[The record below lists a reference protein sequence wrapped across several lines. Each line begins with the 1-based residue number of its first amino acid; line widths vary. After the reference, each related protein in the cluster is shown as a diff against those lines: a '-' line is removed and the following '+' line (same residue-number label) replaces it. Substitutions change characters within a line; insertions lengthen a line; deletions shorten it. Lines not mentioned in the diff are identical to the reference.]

1 MVGSK
6 RDKVVLEGW
15 WKELRSMIVHRWP
28 LVILRGLSNWDPVQN
43 DKPHILIRINWQVCE
58 SRLVLTFWLRL
69 VSQATPLR
77 LRGVACETTFWLSF
91 SFKTLVVSWEH
102 KISPRDVD
110 VQHLKWG
117 SSNFPAASGVGEWGE
132 ISPSALEI
140 TPSVIWFH
148 VETNHTPNGGV
159 NVALRCT
166 EAGA

>member
-1 MVGSK
+1 MERVEKYDCSSLATCDSK
-6 RDKVVLEGW
+6 R
-15 WKELRSMIVHRWP
+15 
-28 LVILRGLSNWDPVQN
+28 
-43 DKPHILIRINWQVCE
+43 
-58 SRLVLTFWLRL
+58 
-69 VSQATPLR
+69 
-77 LRGVACETTFWLSF
+77 
-91 SFKTLVVSWEH
+91 SFKLRPCAKWQASYPYQNQLTSLWVTTGSHLLVKVSLASHTPEIEGCGLRDYLLASRQLVVSWEH
-102 KISPRDVD
+102 KISPRDMD
-110 VQHLKWG
+110 VQHIKWG